1 MQLWWTVSIRKTSW
15 RSSNT
20 CGSSRRSDA
29 TVNILTWNDMNE
41 PPAEHYDRFH
51 LIRVVHYQPLF
62 LYQLFET
69 AAMQNEYVV
78 SSKRLVIFWMEKG
91 KKSSEGIDDGKM
103 YNAQT
108 VIVSWEDLESNLQY
122 MMHSGISQYLNAL
135 GLRIFSQHSKRPAV
149 LSTLKW
155 TLMCR
160 FRLLSLDFKM

>member
-1 MQLWWTVSIRKTSW
+1 
-15 RSSNT
+15 
-20 CGSSRRSDA
+20 
-29 TVNILTWNDMNE
+29 MNE

-69 AAMQNEYVV
+69 AAMQNKYVV
-78 SSKRLVIFWMEKG
+78 SSKRLVIFCMEKG

-135 GLRIFSQHSKRPAV
+135 SLRIFSQHSKRPAV
-149 LSTLKW
+149 LSTLK
-155 TLMCR
+155 
-160 FRLLSLDFKM
+160 